1 MSMTRACLARAYENA
16 VYVAEL
22 PPGRVEFRLHASPRG
37 PAPATPLAIITAWN
51 PGVERPSETA
61 NKEANLR
68 LESAL
73 EEARWPYYPASGRS
87 EDGTHA
93 EPSYAV
99 AGIDPAAALDLARAF
114 RQAAVFYWD
123 GREPSL
129 LWCDPE

>member
-1 MSMTRACLARAYENA
+1 MNPTRASLARAYESA

-22 PPGRVEFRLHASPRG
+22 PAGRVEFRLHARHRG
-37 PAPATPLAIITAWN
+37 RPPGSPLAIITAWN

-73 EEARWPYYPASGRS
+73 KEARWPYYPAIGRS
-87 EDGTHA
+87 EDGSHT

-99 AGIDPAAALDLARAF
+99 LGIDPAAAMDLARNF
-114 RQAAVFYWD
+114 RQAAVFFWD
-123 GREPSL
+123 GKQSRL
-129 LWCDPE
+129 LWCDE